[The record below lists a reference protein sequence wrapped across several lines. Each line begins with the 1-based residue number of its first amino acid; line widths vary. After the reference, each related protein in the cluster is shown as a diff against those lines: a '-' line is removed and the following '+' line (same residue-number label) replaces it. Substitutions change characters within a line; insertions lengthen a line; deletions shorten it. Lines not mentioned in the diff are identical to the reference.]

1 MLLYTICFVHVIWIS
16 YYIFFLSVDLH
27 LPNSCEN
34 SKANKSLQ
42 QMSRKIIKTVIKFLL
57 STLCCIWQWEV
68 TKGRYEIEMAPNA
81 LNQRQKWETMKHD
94 MAMISKKG
102 KSQFVSE
109 GLNPAFSF
117 FFFYAELS
125 AWDVASSTFTESTW
139 CSSFS
144 IMLLGNQS
152 FQ

>member
-1 MLLYTICFVHVIWIS
+1 
-16 YYIFFLSVDLH
+16 
-27 LPNSCEN
+27 
-34 SKANKSLQ
+34 
-42 QMSRKIIKTVIKFLL
+42 MSRKIIKTVVKVLL

-81 LNQRQKWETMKHD
+81 LNQRQKWETMEHD

-125 AWDVASSTFTESTW
+125 A
-139 CSSFS
+139 
-144 IMLLGNQS
+144 
-152 FQ
+152 